1 MKKIKQKDGTFK
13 IVAEDYKLE
22 TGEEF
27 VEVTANDAF
36 SAIADSVTKV
46 AEKVNEL
53 AGKVEANDAE
63 FKKIATTPV
72 GVKPFAVTAPQG
84 IQVRGAKSFGLNP
97 ERSPKDFMAISVAA
111 NLYKSKHG
119 HYGKYKDIMGSEL
132 FAVTLTEGTAATVG
146 LMVIDEFETE
156 IMQRLGA
163 YGGLLS
169 KIQAKPTNSNTINL
183 LGLLTAPTVTVGA
196 EASAMSKTDFSVSAP
211 VVNIKEARAY
221 LTITNA
227 LAMDAPGLAA
237 EIDLLMLAALRK
249 KIETDICNSA
259 AGATEFGGTGILGN
273 TSAVTE
279 AIDTTSVSSL
289 NYDDIVDG
297 ETASAELPGLFYLM
311 HHTIKGSVRKV
322 KDDDNKPLFQK
333 VAVST
338 DGVVAPLDN
347 INGYPV
353 ITTPAMPSLTTVN
366 GNNNTTFMALLDPS
380 IVKLYIR
387 QGMSLDLFTS
397 GSDPDGVNHN
407 TTNTSGIRLN
417 FRAGFETHVPKDE
430 DANAYGLVHFKTAVA

>member
-13 IVAEDYKLE
+13 IVADEYKLE

-36 SAIADSVTKV
+36 GAITDAVTKV

-53 AGKVEANDAE
+53 SDKVDANDAE

-72 GVKPFAVTAPQG
+72 NVKAFAPTAPQG
-84 IQVRGAKSFGLNP
+84 IQVRGSKSFGLNP
-97 ERSPKDFMAISVAA
+97 ERSAKDFMAIQIAA
-111 NLYKSKHG
+111 NLFKSRHG
-119 HYGKYKDIMGSEL
+119 HFGKYKDIMNSEL

-146 LMVIDEFETE
+146 LMVLDEFETQ
-156 IMQRLGA
+156 IIQRLGA

-169 KIQAKPTNSNTINL
+169 RIPAKPTNSDTINL
-183 LGLLTAPTVTVGA
+183 IGLLTAPSVVVGN
-196 EASAMSKTDFSVSAP
+196 EASTITQTDFSVSAP

-221 LTITNA
+221 MTITNA

-249 KIETDICNSA
+249 KLETDIINSA
-259 AGATEFGGTGILGN
+259 AAATEFGGTGILGN
-273 TSAVTE
+273 SSAVTE
-279 AIDTTSVSSL
+279 PIATTNLSSI
-289 NYDDIVDG
+289 NYGDIVDG
-297 ETASAELPGLFYLM
+297 ETASAEMPGLFYLM
-311 HHTIKGSVRKV
+311 HHTVKGEVRKIT
-322 KDDDNKPLFQK
+322 DDNGKPIFQK
-333 VAVST
+333 IAVSEN
-338 DGVVAPLDN
+338 GVVTPLDN

-353 ITTPAMPSLTTVN
+353 ITTPAMPSKTSVDGVAN
-366 GNNNTTFMALLDPS
+366 SAFMALLDPS
-380 IVKLYIR
+380 IVHLYLR
-387 QGMSLDLFTS
+387 QGMTLDLLTM
-397 GSDPDGVNHN
+397 GADPAGVNHN

-430 DANAYGLVHFKTAVA
+430 DNNAYGLVVFKTAAA